1 MFEWHWPRAYLPA
14 DEEAHSSWQ
23 APNTLA
29 VMRLATFAHQSGAGE
44 QFARG
49 LFQLAFGEGRDIS
62 QLDDAVVRVAI
73 DCGLAADEARA
84 APTRPGIKQAL
95 RAATDDAIA
104 RGVIGVPTVVVGEQL
119 FWGDDHLEEAAAAMT

>member
-1 MFEWHWPRAYLPA
+1 MALAAGYLPA

-73 DCGLAADEARA
+73 DCGAPPLTRLGPPLRGPGSSRRCAPLPMMRLLEA
-84 APTRPGIKQAL
+84 
-95 RAATDDAIA
+95 
-104 RGVIGVPTVVVGEQL
+104 
-119 FWGDDHLEEAAAAMT
+119 